1 VPGAYDIEL
10 DGIGYVLVPG
20 TYQRMQEPLAEGRL
34 DRVRIVDFYGGSGRA
49 LQQERDRF
57 WVSVGAVPA
66 LDSQGVSAG
75 PKRQDL
81 SLTVSPAFDP
91 TKRTWAFATSTGVWV
106 VNGAN
111 IYQLS
116 TGGGLFAGL
125 QHRRSLAAVAVDA
138 IMFGQYLYVAFGS
151 AATVGRLDT
160 VAGSYVIDAFSGV
173 RATRLGVNEGNVVLV
188 EATAGSERTVR
199 QVSGAASSVTLDY
212 PVLRLFEYD
221 GSLWALTNGS
231 LWRLGKESNGAVSAT
246 LEAQLPLSAYGD
258 DGVWVVAHLDGLYL
272 WRSGRVMRAR
282 KRDGVWVLEP
292 AGPAGQASYGAC
304 VVGVWL
310 ICEVRNQ
317 WSGASEL
324 WGYDGRGWWQIEDGA
339 GAGPWQWPVSIA
351 GAAGD
356 AEVLAGRA
364 SAANAVSVW
373 QVVSKPGMPGLRASW
388 SLTTSLLDAG
398 ERDRPKLWRGLGCEL
413 AWPDERATSGTVYV
427 QLEYSADGGK
437 TWAQA
442 GSEFAFDPALYGRR
456 GSMSVELSPPVKERY
471 LQVRVSMRNISS
483 WCPVL
488 VGVWAE
494 YELVQVGASRKKW
507 RFAVQ
512 CRDGQVLRNGAVHTL
527 SAWEQ
532 ARELW
537 EALASEAAV
546 TFKDID
552 YDVTGVV
559 ERVRVVGVRETLSK
573 GERRDGYGARE
584 VEVTLVEV

>member
-1 VPGAYDIEL
+1 MPGAYDIEL
-10 DGIGYVLVPG
+10 DGIGYVLVAG

-49 LQQERDRF
+49 VQQERDRF
-57 WVSVGAVPA
+57 WASVGAVPA

-75 PKRQDL
+75 PRRQDL
-81 SLTVSPAFDP
+81 TLTVSPAFDP
-91 TKRTWAFATSTGVWV
+91 TRRTWAFATSAGVWV

-111 IYQLS
+111 IYQVS
-116 TGGGLFAGL
+116 TSGGLFAGL

-138 IMFGQYLYVAFGS
+138 VMAGQYLYVAFGA
-151 AATVGRLDT
+151 AATVGRYDT
-160 VAGSYVIDAFSGV
+160 VANSYVSDAFTGV
-173 RATRLGVNEGNVVLV
+173 RATLLGVNEGSVVLV

-199 QVSGAASSVTLDY
+199 QVTGAASSVTLDY

-221 GSLWALTNGS
+221 GSVWALTNGS
-231 LWRLGKESNGAVSAT
+231 LWRLGKASNGAVSAT
-246 LEAQLPLSAYGD
+246 QEAGLALSAYGD
-258 DGVWVVAHLDGLYL
+258 DGAWVVAHQDGLYL

-292 AGPAGQASYGAC
+292 GGPAGQTSYGAC
-304 VVGVWL
+304 VVGGWL
-310 ICEVRNQ
+310 LCEVRNQ

-339 GAGPWQWPVSIA
+339 GAGPWRWPVSMA
-351 GAAGD
+351 GAADD
-356 AEVLAGRA
+356 AEVLAGRG
-364 SAANAVSVW
+364 SALNGVSVW
-373 QVVSKPGMPGLRASW
+373 QVVPKPGLPGLRGDW

-398 ERDRPKLWRGLGCEL
+398 ERDRPKLWGAIGCEL
-413 AWPDERATSGTVYV
+413 AWPDGRATSGTVYV
-427 QLEYSADGGK
+427 KLEYSADGGA
-437 TWAQA
+437 TWVEA
-442 GSEFAFDPALYGRR
+442 GGEWGFDPGLYGRR
-456 GSMSVELSPPVKERY
+456 GSMSVELSPPIKERY
-471 LQVRVSMRNISS
+471 LQVRVSMRNVST

-512 CRDGQVLRNGAVHTL
+512 CRDGQVLRDGSVHAL
-527 SAWEQ
+527 SGWHQ
-532 ARELW
+532 AREIW
-537 EALASEAAV
+537 QAFESEAAV

-573 GERRDGYGARE
+573 GEPRDGFGGRE
-584 VEVTLVEV
+584 VEVTLVQV

>member
-1 VPGAYDIEL
+1 MPGAYDIEL
-10 DGIGYVLVPG
+10 DGVGFMLVAG
-20 TYQRMQEPLAEGRL
+20 SYQRMQEPLAEGRL

-49 LQQERDRF
+49 VQQERDRF
-57 WVSVGAVPA
+57 WASVGAVPA

-81 SLTVSPAFDP
+81 SVSVSPAFDP

-111 IYQLS
+111 IFLLDS
-116 TGGGLFAGL
+116 SGGLFAGL
-125 QHRRSLAAVAVDA
+125 LHRRSLAASAVDA
-138 IMFGQYLYVAFGS
+138 IMAGQYLYVALGA
-151 AATVGRLDT
+151 AATVGRYDT
-160 VAGSYVIDAFSGV
+160 SANSYVIDAFSGL
-173 RATRLGVNEGNVVLV
+173 RAYRLGVNEGSVVLV

-199 QVSGAASSVTLDY
+199 QVTGAASSVTLDY

-221 GSLWALTNGS
+221 GDLWALTNGA

-246 LEAQLPLSAYGD
+246 LEAGLPLSAYGD
-258 DGVWVVAHLDGLYL
+258 DGAWVVAHQDGLYL
-272 WRSGRVMRAR
+272 WRSGRVMRYR
-282 KRDGVWVLEP
+282 RNDGGGLLEP
-292 AGPAGQASYGAC
+292 AGPAGQTSNGAC
-304 VVGVWL
+304 VVGGWL
-310 ICEVRNQ
+310 LCEVRNQ

-351 GAAGD
+351 GASAD
-356 AEVLAGRA
+356 AEVLAGRG

-373 QVVSKPGMPGLRASW
+373 QVVPKPGMPGLRESW

-427 QLEYSADGGK
+427 KLEYSADGGA
-437 TWAQA
+437 TWAPA

-456 GSMSVELSPPVKERY
+456 GSMAVALSPPVRERY

-507 RFAVQ
+507 RFTVQ
-512 CRDGQVLRNGAVHTL
+512 CRDGQVLRDGSVHPL
-527 SAWEQ
+527 SGWEQ
-532 ARELW
+532 AREIW
-537 EALASEAAV
+537 QAFEGEGAV
-546 TFKDID
+546 TFKDVD
-552 YDVTGVV
+552 YDLTGVV
-559 ERVRVVGVRETLSK
+559 ERVRVVGVREVLGK
-573 GERRDGYGARE
+573 GEARDGYGERQL
-584 VEVTLVEV
+584 EVTLVAV